1 VWFDDVDVEELEG
14 RTASSSTDV
23 GKKKKSL
30 VTGHIT
36 EPTKEIAIDCEMVGT
51 GVTGG
56 SSVLARCSIVNSHGH
71 VLLDKYGRPKERVTD
86 FRTSVSGIRP
96 KNLREAER
104 FEDIQKDVAAL
115 LTGRILIGHAVHH
128 DLKVLMLSHPHSDI
142 RDTSKYKLFRQLSRV
157 RLYRGRLV
165 CCHKVLHLYQ
175 TTILLR
181 GAKQSICH
189 LLVRYRVLCQGFVL
203 LHIYIR
209 MYSETCLK
217 EHQSKETL

>member
-142 RDTSKYKLFRQLSRV
+142 RDTSKYKLFRQLSRGKTPSLKKLAKV
-157 RLYRGRLV
+157 FLDIDIQKGEHSSVEDAQAVMKIYQMHKKQWNASLKQKYRGKRK
-165 CCHKVLHLYQ
+165 HK
-175 TTILLR
+175 
-181 GAKQSICH
+181 AK
-189 LLVRYRVLCQGFVL
+189 
-203 LHIYIR
+203 
-209 MYSETCLK
+209 
-217 EHQSKETL
+217 